1 MSYDPTQQVP
11 PPSPNYPPQQGYPP
25 QPQQGYPPQPQ
36 GYAPQQGYPPPQG
49 YPQSQPATPQPYAP
63 YAGPP
68 QPYGGS
74 PAGGMNASAMWKALG
89 TAGQICVIGGLI
101 LFLSLFMTWFSATL
115 KCSGSD
121 CNSSSDS
128 TQTNTTDA
136 QKDDRSAS
144 GFGLIFGGTS
154 DLTTSDLS
162 NNSVTENFGFF
173 PLILVLLASIAL
185 MALPLMVARGKMV
198 AKQGQTFILLSAG
211 VALLIELVYMI
222 AAFASFSKTKANVD
236 DLNKFIQAF
245 NLNATL
251 SYATGPS
258 FGFWIGF
265 LATLAAGGAY
275 VYFNYLK
282 KPALTGAPAGV
293 YAQPLQYPGSQ
304 PYQPPQYQ
312 GQPYGQPQY
321 PGSQPYGQP
330 PQYPPAQPYGQ
341 PPQYPNQPPPYPG
354 Q

>member
-11 PPSPNYPPQQGYPP
+11 PPPPNYPPQP
-25 QPQQGYPPQPQ
+25 GYPPQPQ
-36 GYAPQQGYPPPQG
+36 GYAPQQGYPLPQG
-49 YPQSQPATPQPYAP
+49 YPQAQPQPPQPYAP

-68 QPYGGS
+68 QPYGGP
-74 PAGGMNASAMWKALG
+74 PAGSVNAGPMWKALG

-115 KCSGSD
+115 NCSGPD
-121 CNSSSDS
+121 CTSSSNS

-136 QKDDRSAS
+136 QKDDRLAS
-144 GFGLIFGGTS
+144 GFGLIFGGTA
-154 DLTTSDLS
+154 DLTTSDL
-162 NNSVTENFGFF
+162 NNNRVTENFGFF
-173 PLILVLLASIAL
+173 PLFLVLVASVAL
-185 MALPLMVARGKMV
+185 MALPLMVARGKMA

-211 VALLIELVYMI
+211 VALLIELVYMV
-222 AAFASFSKTKANVD
+222 AAFSSFSKTKANVD

-245 NLNATL
+245 KLNATL

-275 VYFNYLK
+275 FYFNYLK
-282 KPALTGAPAGV
+282 KPALAGAPAGV
-293 YAQPLQYPGSQ
+293 YAQPLQYPGAPS
-304 PYQPPQYQ
+304 YQPPQNP

-321 PGSQPYGQP
+321 PGSQPYGQ